1 MSNVSNSCIHEVR
14 TSLKKFT
21 VHFPCA
27 VFTQEHVFNHI
38 LKAIDGFDFSDQQQ
52 FEKNEEALRESMKN
66 LGLEKEPKKE
76 DVYLYWLQEHLN
88 HAACCGSSNAQA
100 LIKINLAAGEV
111 YVM

>member
-52 FEKNEEALRESMKN
+52 FESIAGINEKSWFRKRT
-66 LGLEKEPKKE
+66 KKRRCIS
-76 DVYLYWLQEHLN
+76 VLV
-88 HAACCGSSNAQA
+88 ARTS
-100 LIKINLAAGEV
+100 
-111 YVM
+111 